1 MSRWNVRDEILG
13 QNGTFV
19 EEVEGVEIVEGVEGV
34 EIVEIVENCCQRL
47 RLFLSELIM
56 YDSFEI
62 SLRRSS

>member
-1 MSRWNVRDEILG
+1 MSRWNVRDEIPG

-19 EEVEGVEIVEGVEGV
+19 EEVEGVEIVEEVEG
-34 EIVEIVENCCQRL
+34 VEIVENCCQRL

>member
-1 MSRWNVRDEILG
+1 MSRWNVRDEIPG

-19 EEVEGVEIVEGVEGV
+19 EEVEGV